1 MPTTNTILPEYG
13 LDPEQFQIKP
23 YGTGL
28 INHTWSIINSHEAY
42 ILQRINNNVFEKPRD
57 IAFNIHTTAQYFKQ
71 YHPDYLFTV
80 PITTL
85 KNEEIVYDPEEG
97 YFRLFPFIK
106 NSHTIDV
113 VMNPQQAYEASRQF
127 GMFTR
132 LSADLPATNLKI
144 TIPDFHNLSLRY
156 QQFEAA
162 LKKGNQSR
170 IKTSKPYIVFIQE
183 NRYILDEYEKI
194 TVNPN
199 FKLRVTHHDTKI
211 SNVLFNIH
219 DKGICVIDL
228 DTLMPGFFISDAG
241 DMIRTYLSP
250 ANEEEK
256 DLEKIEVR
264 EDFFRAIL
272 EGYLGEMREE
282 LSNDE
287 IAHFVYA
294 GKFMIYMQAI
304 RFLTDYINNDVY
316 YGAKYSDH
324 NLVRACNQ
332 ICLLK
337 KLSDREKRFDEIVNT
352 YMNEVSSLTI
362 NL

>member
-1 MPTTNTILPEYG
+1 MPPTNTILPEYG
-13 LDPEQFQIKP
+13 LDPDQFHVKP

-28 INHTWSIINSHEAY
+28 INHTWRIINSNEEY
-42 ILQRINNNVFEKPRD
+42 ILQRINNKVFEQPRD

-71 YHPDYLFTV
+71 HHPDYLFTV
-80 PITTL
+80 PIPTL
-85 KNEEIVYDPEEG
+85 KNEELVYEPEEG

-132 LSADLPATNLKI
+132 LLADLPATNLKI

-156 QQFEAA
+156 RQFEAS
-162 LKKGNQSR
+162 LKEGNRSR
-170 IKTSKPYIVFIQE
+170 IETSKPHIIFIQQ
-183 NRYILDEYEKI
+183 NRYILEQYEKI
-194 TVNPN
+194 TVNPH

-211 SNVLFNIH
+211 SNVLFDMNN
-219 DKGICVIDL
+219 KGICVIDL
-228 DTLMPGFFISDAG
+228 DTLMPGFFVSDVG

-256 DLEKIEVR
+256 DFEKIEVR
-264 EDFFRAIL
+264 EEFFLAIL
-272 EGYLGEMREE
+272 EGYLGEMKEE

-304 RFLTDYINNDVY
+304 RFLTDYLNNDVY
-316 YGAKYSDH
+316 YGAKYTDH
-324 NLVRACNQ
+324 NLVRTCNQ

-337 KLSDREKRFDEIVNT
+337 KLTEKETRFDEMVAA
-352 YMNEVSSLTI
+352 YVSTQTLPL